1 MSAEKPVFFAQETTS
16 ELPRRGRLKC
26 STKELLRTSEAQ
38 IVILAGRDRG
48 KRFTVTDHA
57 VIGRQPSAHIWVN
70 DEGVSGSHASITHL
84 EDGKF
89 YLKDLGSRNGT
100 RVNGVSVAEQE
111 LAFGD
116 KISVGVRT
124 VLVFTYAD
132 PLEEQL
138 LQLQKLEA
146 IGRLAAGVAHEFNNL
161 LAVVINNLSLLQQNR
176 IGEEERQVCIEE
188 ARQAAGRGAELTRRM
203 LDYSR
208 LSDSSTKPID
218 LSQLLAEIT
227 RLVDRIFDPSI
238 SVESEIEEGLAVQG
252 DRLQLYQAVM
262 NLLINAKDA
271 LPEGGQLRLCAEM
284 VDVTSDELD
293 ELPNLGLGPHA
304 KLTVA
309 DTGAGM
315 DPNTLQ
321 RACDPF
327 FTTKAAGQGTGLG
340 LSMARGIAHSHGGEI
355 AIESQERRGTTVRVY
370 LPLMAVEERVQD
382 GATAPAE
389 ERRFTGTALVIDD
402 DLLVCRSLART
413 LRLLGFG
420 VIVAESGEQGLSEF
434 EAHRDEVEL
443 VVLDVVM
450 PGMGGEETLLRLREI
465 DPNVCVLV
473 SSGYTEEEVIKRMI
487 EEGARGFLK
496 KPYEMGQLKEAIYR
510 VLGPES

>member
-1 MSAEKPVFFAQETTS
+1 MSVEKKQESFTQETTS
-16 ELPRRGRLKC
+16 ELPRKRVRC
-26 STKELLRTSEAQ
+26 STRELVRTSEAQ
-38 IVILAGRDRG
+38 VVILAGRDRG
-48 KRFTVTDHA
+48 ERFTIKDHA
-57 VIGRQPSAHIWVN
+57 VIGRQPSAHVWVN
-70 DEGVSGSHASITHL
+70 DEGVSGSHASITHAP
-84 EDGKF
+84 DGKF
-89 YLKDLGSRNGT
+89 HLKDLGSRNGT
-100 RVNGVSVAEQE
+100 RVNGISVAEQE

-161 LAVVINNLSLLQQNR
+161 LAVVINNLSLLKQDR
-176 IGEEERQVCIEE
+176 LGDEEREVCIDE
-188 ARQAAGRGAELTRRM
+188 AREAAGRGAELTRRM

-208 LSDSSTKPID
+208 LSDSSTKPVD
-218 LSQLLAEIT
+218 LTELLIEIT
-227 RLVDRIFDPSI
+227 KLVDRIFDPSI
-238 SVESEIEEGLAVQG
+238 RVESQIESNLAVQG

-271 LPEGGQLRLCAEM
+271 LPDGGRLTLDAGM
-284 VDVTSDELD
+284 VEVTNEELD
-293 ELPNLGLGPHA
+293 ELPNLGLGPHVEI
-304 KLTVA
+304 TVA

-327 FTTKAAGQGTGLG
+327 FTTKVAGQGTGLG

-355 AIESQERRGTTVRVY
+355 AIDSQEGRGTTVRIY
-370 LPLMAVEERVQD
+370 LPLMPTEEQTPVGAVEPVAERQFS
-382 GATAPAE
+382 GL
-389 ERRFTGTALVIDD
+389 ALVVDD

-413 LRLLGFG
+413 LRLLGFR
-420 VIVAESGEQGLSEF
+420 VIVAESGEQGVSEF
-434 EAHRDEVEL
+434 EVHREEIEL

-450 PGMGGEETLLRLREI
+450 PGIGGEETLRRMKEV
-465 DPNVCVLV
+465 DPDVRVLV
-473 SSGYTEEEVIKRMI
+473 SSGFTEEDVIKRML
-487 EEGARGFLK
+487 EGGASGFLK
-496 KPYEMGQLKEAIYR
+496 KPYEMGRLKQAIHQ
-510 VLGPES
+510 VFEPEG